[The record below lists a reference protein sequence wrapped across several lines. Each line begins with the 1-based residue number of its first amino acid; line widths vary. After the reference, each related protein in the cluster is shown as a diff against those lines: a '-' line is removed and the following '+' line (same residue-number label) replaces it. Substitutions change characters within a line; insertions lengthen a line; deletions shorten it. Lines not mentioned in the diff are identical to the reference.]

1 MRVYAF
7 TCEEF
12 NPKTLTSRL
21 KKRIMKA
28 TKLIEEAHTHGT
40 KIYNPEDIKPFGSGD
55 YESRL
60 LLDNL
65 MAGEK
70 AVNVNHG
77 TVCPGGGTGKVG
89 DKGGVHEKGEVY
101 FGVSGEADVY
111 LDGVPYLMKQ
121 GTLIYIPGGCYHF
134 IVNTARPSLS
144 FCSPFGATRRTT
156 IPMKPALRSGA
167 PLTREWTSNPA
178 SQNTYDEKA
187 QPQGCAFFVCVWAE
201 VRRRAIDDP
210 SEARDTQ
217 RKTGPKETPGA
228 LAKPLQKEHDTGAP
242 RKPPH

>member
-1 MRVYAF
+1 M
-7 TCEEF
+7 E
-12 NPKTLTSRL
+12 P
-21 KKRIMKA
+21 
-28 TKLIEEAHTHGT
+28 
-40 KIYNPEDIKPFGSGD
+40 KIYNPEDIKPFGGGD

-134 IVNTARPSLS
+134 IVNRSKTESYAIGAQGIDAINEAYPVPPLENVDANFQAMAAATPDFTAVCDGQPAACCANISLYNANSQS
-144 FCSPFGATRRTT
+144 FSDVESLP
-156 IPMKPALRSGA
+156 
-167 PLTREWTSNPA
+167 
-178 SQNTYDEKA
+178 
-187 QPQGCAFFVCVWAE
+187 PQGSAYIVLMLMVPKDWKQLKVTYVPTFLEGKSLTFVMNASNVI
-201 VRRRAIDDP
+201 R
-210 SEARDTQ
+210 S
-217 RKTGPKETPGA
+217 
-228 LAKPLQKEHDTGAP
+228 
-242 RKPPH
+242 